1 MCLLIHVLMYSV
13 QYMYRNKNNNDN
25 NNNKIFI
32 ILLHV
37 GVTAVGLEAEIMSIE
52 QRIAD
57 LDMRLL
63 SLPPHDDKA
72 LEITIKLSALED
84 QLQVRHAIVLIIYVY
99 MYMYMYI

>member
-1 MCLLIHVLMYSV
+1 MYN
-13 QYMYRNKNNNDN
+13 RNKNNNDN
-25 NNNKIFI
+25 NNKNNNNYCTCT
-32 ILLHV
+32 V

-99 MYMYMYI
+99 MYILYSIWYACACVIR

>member
-1 MCLLIHVLMYSV
+1 MYNK
-13 QYMYRNKNNNDN
+13 NKNNNDN
-25 NNNKIFI
+25 NNKIIIII
-32 ILLHV
+32 ILFHV

-99 MYMYMYI
+99 MYILYSIWYACACAIR

>member
-1 MCLLIHVLMYSV
+1 MYNK
-13 QYMYRNKNNNDN
+13 NKNNNKN
-25 NNNKIFI
+25 NNNYCTCT
-32 ILLHV
+32 V

-84 QLQVRHAIVLIIYVY
+84 QLQVRHAISYS
-99 MYMYMYI
+99 

>member
-1 MCLLIHVLMYSV
+1 M
-13 QYMYRNKNNNDN
+13 YMYNKNKNNND

-84 QLQVRHAIVLIIYVY
+84 QLQVRHAIVLIIY
-99 MYMYMYI
+99 MYMYILYSIWYACACVIR